1 MPKVLVV
8 DDDVSVLWMIRQ
20 RLAIEGYT
28 VVEAQ
33 ESQEAWRLLSEDLP
47 DSALIDLA
55 LRTQE
60 DGWTL
65 ISRIREDGRFA
76 HLPVV
81 VMTGMEVPDLE
92 ERAADLG
99 CPVLRKPFS
108 PNDLVHAIRDAIRD
122 AMAAVQVALLL
133 PGYSVEGTI
142 YVPGRRGRFS
152 DAWDNVMRE
161 DRTFVPVTDA
171 TITSTNGATVAKEAF
186 LQVRKESILGVYTL
200 DQRFDP
206 YSRPASMMR

>member
-8 DDDVSVLWMIRQ
+8 DDDISVLWMIRQ

-33 ESQEAWRLLSEDLP
+33 ESQEALRLLNEEVP

-60 DGWTL
+60 DGWGL
-65 ISRIREDGRFA
+65 IARIREDGRFA

-81 VMTGMEVPDLE
+81 VMTGMPDDNLE

-99 CPVLRKPFS
+99 CPVLRKPFL
-108 PNDLVHAIRDAIRD
+108 PNQLVHAIRGAIRD
-122 AMAAVQVALLL
+122 ALVAVQVAMLL

-152 DAWDNVMRE
+152 DAWDNVMQSSRA
-161 DRTFVPVTDA
+161 FVPVTDA
-171 TITSTNGATVAKEAF
+171 TITSDDGTNVAKEAF
-186 LQVRKESILGVYTL
+186 LQVRKDAILGVYAI
-200 DQRFDP
+200 DHP
-206 YSRPASMMR
+206 